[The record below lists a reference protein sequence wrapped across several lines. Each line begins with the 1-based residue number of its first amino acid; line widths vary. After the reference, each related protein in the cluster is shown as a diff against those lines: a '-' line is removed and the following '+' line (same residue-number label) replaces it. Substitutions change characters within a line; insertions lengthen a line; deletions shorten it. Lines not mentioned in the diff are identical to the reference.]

1 VTQTSPKD
9 PLKSPRER
17 RDKNSN
23 ERWKKE
29 DQRVLQGQG
38 DPRKYLKRNKRQIE
52 RKINKIPN
60 QKKNKYK

>member
-1 VTQTSPKD
+1 VN
-9 PLKSPRER
+9 
-17 RDKNSN
+17 KNSN

-29 DQRVLQGQG
+29 DQRVLQEG
-38 DPRKYLKRNKRQIE
+38 DPRKYLKRNKWQIE